1 MSFARASTFPAK
13 TAPKSLQKAVQQKSM
28 AKAHFE

>member
-1 MSFARASTFPAK
+1 MSFAGTSTFPAK
-13 TAPKSLQKAVQQKSM
+13 TAPKNREKAVQQKSM